1 MRYVTPFPIFV
12 ERAEAGRKRDVDGND
27 LVDFVMG
34 HGALFMGHVHPE
46 VTAAIVE
53 QVGKGTHFGANHRLE
68 LAWGQHVKEL
78 VPCAEEVRFT
88 SSGTEAT
95 LMAIRLASAHT
106 GRRRLPRSP

>member
-1 MRYVTPFPIFV
+1 MLRIRLRRVGKKKQPSYRIVV
-12 ERAEAGRKRDVDGND
+12 ADVRAPRDG
-27 LVDFVMG
+27 
-34 HGALFMGHVHPE
+34 
-46 VTAAIVE
+46 AIVE

-95 LMAIRLASAHT
+95 LMAIRLARAHT
-106 GRRRLPRSP
+106 GRDRLLKFDHHFHG